1 MEPPATMPDVRP
13 RKRRR
18 SMSVRLLA
26 RFARATQCA
35 QNAPHVKQRHRAVL
49 ALEATG
55 APARG
60 VAAGAVAGPRQ
71 SIKRFE
77 PDRFVDEQGRLD
89 AVTLH
94 DERPGPAGRGSG
106 LEPEKGTDV
115 HERQD

>member
-55 APARG
+55 AA
-60 VAAGAVAGPRQ
+60 AGPRQ